1 MLSGIQGLKNGADI
15 VVKES
20 LGNSIGVDVLM
31 SSGSSASALG
41 QSGKLSLMTNTDV
54 FTGGEGD
61 ELGGDVRVL
70 SGSSKLQ

>member
-31 SSGSSASALG
+31 SSGSSASG

-70 SGSSKLQ
+70 SESSKLQ